1 MSILLTVI
9 ETFNVILPYRNA
21 KSILYGMVPIGTDNR
36 IINTLILLYK
46 QFVFNCKERPKT
58 LIFTMYKLRVKQFEH
73 IESVISKK
81 MENISVNWKDG
92 LSTILQ

>member
-21 KSILYGMVPIGTDNR
+21 KSILYGMVPTGTDNP

-46 QFVFNCKERPKT
+46 
-58 LIFTMYKLRVKQFEH
+58 
-73 IESVISKK
+73 
-81 MENISVNWKDG
+81 
-92 LSTILQ
+92 